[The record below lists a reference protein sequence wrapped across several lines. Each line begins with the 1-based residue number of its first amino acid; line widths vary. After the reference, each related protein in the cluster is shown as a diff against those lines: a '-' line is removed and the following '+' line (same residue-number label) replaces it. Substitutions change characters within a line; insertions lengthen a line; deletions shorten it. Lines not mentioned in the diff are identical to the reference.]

1 VVIVQIIDVDGTILG
16 NYRKSHIPDGNG
28 YQEKFYFSPG
38 DTGFKVFDTFYGR
51 IGVAICWDQVIFIQ
65 YITYVLHVHFNLQ
78 CQWFPEAARA
88 MALQGAEILCK
99 CFIDKHIDILLYNRS
114 LFIVHALIVYPT
126 AIGSEPLDPSLDS
139 SGHWERAMVGHSA
152 SNLVPVVASNR
163 IGTETFGPSSI
174 TFYGE

>member
-1 VVIVQIIDVDGTILG
+1 MVIVQIIDVDGTILG

-99 CFIDKHIDILLYNRS
+99 CFIDKHIDILLYNLS
-114 LFIVHALIVYPT
+114 LFIVHCSRINSLPNCHRVRTIRSLVGFVWSLGARYG
-126 AIGSEPLDPSLDS
+126 GSFSL
-139 SGHWERAMVGHSA
+139 E
-152 SNLVPVVASNR
+152 
-163 IGTETFGPSSI
+163 FGPSCCL
-174 TFYGE
+174 